1 MQIRQLLGLVN
12 YREFRETGQRK
23 FEVLVDRVHFIHFG
37 GSTSL
42 HIRGNPTEKLFH
54 IFVFL
59 EQGVKYSEC
68 WLEVLLNHI
77 CKKHKQTNKK
87 AQSLTRKVQRVILVV
102 YRSILGLGKWFAKYR
117 TGKFWLGNRVYHL
130 HKSVEPFTK
139 NYLHSIYWNWYQR
152 WLWRNATRIHAWNI
166 PSGKSR
172 LPFQMFHLDRRYSKW
187 LTVIQIAVIRI
198 NCPWD
203 CSLPFAFN
211 TDFFLLQLLF
221 RSLR

>member
-77 CKKHKQTNKK
+77 CKKHKQTNKQK
-87 AQSLTRKVQRVILVV
+87 SSVFNKKSSKGYPGCLPVDPRLGQMVRK
-102 YRSILGLGKWFAKYR
+102 
-117 TGKFWLGNRVYHL
+117 
-130 HKSVEPFTK
+130 
-139 NYLHSIYWNWYQR
+139 
-152 WLWRNATRIHAWNI
+152 
-166 PSGKSR
+166 
-172 LPFQMFHLDRRYSKW
+172 
-187 LTVIQIAVIRI
+187 IQD
-198 NCPWD
+198 W
-203 CSLPFAFN
+203 
-211 TDFFLLQLLF
+211 
-221 RSLR
+221 

>member
-87 AQSLTRKVQRVILVV
+87 AQSFTRKAQRVILVV
-102 YRSILGLGKWFAKYR
+102 YRSILGLGKWYAKYR
-117 TGKFWLGNRVYHL
+117 TGKFWLGIAFTICTNQLNHL
-130 HKSVEPFTK
+130 LKIIYIPFTGIGIK
-139 NYLHSIYWNWYQR
+139 DGFEEMQHEFTLGTFRPESH
-152 WLWRNATRIHAWNI
+152 
-166 PSGKSR
+166 
-172 LPFQMFHLDRRYSKW
+172 
-187 LTVIQIAVIRI
+187 
-198 NCPWD
+198 D
-203 CSLPFAFN
+203 C
-211 TDFFLLQLLF
+211 LF
-221 RSLR
+221 RCSI